1 MPWCPQCK
9 NEYREGITV
18 CADCGCELVTEE
30 ADERVQVLFGEKEQM
45 EGLKKFLMYNRI
57 TSSQIV
63 FEESENVY
71 ELSVASNDKTEAMK
85 LAQIFLQQ
93 EAERMAKKEPET
105 EEEEKPVVAGIY
117 QSNEQKAK
125 ENKSSAVVLLLTGG
139 AGVIFI
145 ILCMTGVLPIQFRGI
160 VYAVMGAMFLIFII
174 MGVVSFRNSK
184 LLNQQAVSENS
195 LVDSMTKWCLESLDK
210 AEIDSELEQEKLDE
224 EEKYFRRTKW
234 MKDKIQN
241 QFLNLDEA
249 FLEYFVDDIYDDI
262 FEE

>member
-105 EEEEKPVVAGIY
+105 EEEEKPGVAGIY